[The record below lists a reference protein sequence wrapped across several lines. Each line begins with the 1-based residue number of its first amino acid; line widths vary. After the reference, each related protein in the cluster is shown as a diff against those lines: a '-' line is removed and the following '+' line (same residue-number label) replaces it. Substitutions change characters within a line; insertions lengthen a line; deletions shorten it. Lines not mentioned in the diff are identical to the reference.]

1 MSEEDE
7 PEDIEQNSAEEEN
20 RIGTPQALTAALYG
34 YQSEQRDRQIY
45 QQHSVIQ
52 CAQWSNQRAT
62 NLFYLFVWFF
72 FFLKKKALI
81 NWSFY
86 LENENVIEKKK
97 KE

>member
-52 CAQWSNQRAT
+52 CAQ
-62 NLFYLFVWFF
+62 
-72 FFLKKKALI
+72 
-81 NWSFY
+81 
-86 LENENVIEKKK
+86 
-97 KE
+97 